1 MKKTLL
7 FLTSFL
13 FCATII
19 GQNSADLRL
28 NPEKNKTYRLSS
40 VTEQT
45 IVQTVNG
52 NQQTIESETN
62 YTVSIKMVDA
72 TPSFLVAEVRIDT
85 ISIKTNSM
93 GKPVRMSSMLEGDI
107 KSEETSEIMSC
118 ILNRLTKNPLY
129 AKIDFTGKVTEIV
142 NLKMISDIVLKD
154 TSAMVLTAPT
164 ASAVKSQIVNMV
176 NDNSLKVMIEMF
188 TYNLPGK
195 TVGKGE
201 KWNLSTS
208 TNSGGMTLEI
218 NTAYRLDDI
227 KGDNAIATAESDI
240 RPPANATPMET
251 GGARITYDNL
261 RGLSKSNITFDIKTG
276 LVTESNSE
284 TRISGNLGVTVPG
297 MSLDIPMDIDSNTRI
312 FSVK

>member
-62 YTVSIKMVDA
+62 YTISIKMVDA
-72 TPSFLVAEVRIDT
+72 TASFLVTEVRIDT
-85 ISIKTNSM
+85 ISIATNSM
-93 GKPVRMSSMLEGDI
+93 GKNSKMSSASEGDI
-107 KSEETSEIMSC
+107 KSEESSDIMSY

-129 AKIDFTGKVTEIV
+129 AKIDFSGKVTEIV
-142 NLKMISDIVLKD
+142 NSGMIAGIILKD
-154 TSAMVLTAPT
+154 TSAITLTGTT
-164 ASAVKSQIVNMV
+164 AAAVKSQIVNMV
-176 NDNSLKVMIEMF
+176 SDNSLKVMIEMF

-201 KWNLSTS
+201 KWNQSTS

-218 NTAYRLDDI
+218 NTVYRLDDI
-227 KGDNAIATAESDI
+227 KGDNAIASAESDI
-240 RPPANATPMET
+240 RPPANATPMES
-251 GGARITYDNL
+251 GGARITYDSL
-261 RGLSKSNITFDIKTG
+261 RGLSKSNISIDIKTG
-276 LVTESNSE
+276 LVSESSSE
-284 TRISGNLGVTVPG
+284 TRISGNLGVSVPG
-297 MSLDIPMDIDSNTRI
+297 MTLDIPMDIDSSTRT